1 MMNELKWYVLRAVS
15 GQEKK
20 VMAYL
25 ETEIQRQNLTEY
37 LPSILIPSEK
47 VYQIRNGKKKVRE
60 RNTLPGYVFIS
71 ANLDQ
76 PEVMHVIT
84 GVPGVLGFLGDAEG
98 KNANMTKKPVAL
110 RQAEVNRLLGSVEA
124 SNEFDVKLEVPFVV
138 GETIK
143 VTDGPF
149 NGFSGSVEEV
159 FEEKKKLN
167 VMVKIFGRSTPV
179 ELNYMQVEKIS

>member
-1 MMNELKWYVLRAVS
+1 MTEQKWYVVRAVS

-76 PEVMHVIT
+76 AEVMHVIT